1 MQTIFHSTEC
11 LLLSEKQ
18 LLTYGNTKFPQK
30 KLHPLQKR
38 DEVIIRGTTL
48 IPMDTPRALC
58 CCVTYS
64 LRHSLLSKAKGFAAS
79 APSQRRTLSYS
90 GSGIQLAW
98 EIRSSSE
105 LKRTFSR
112 WFSLSDR
119 KWVSTLHGH
128 CFYCSFII
136 IYTHLG
142 YLCTASTDTLLF

>member
-1 MQTIFHSTEC
+1 MRMKCSCHEVVKTRKEFRLRNSRLRRSQCDIYLIRRSAHPPEGFCSIGKFGEVF
-11 LLLSEKQ
+11 
-18 LLTYGNTKFPQK
+18 YRTKKRP
-30 KLHPLQKR
+30 HPLQKR

-112 WFSLSDR
+112 
-119 KWVSTLHGH
+119 
-128 CFYCSFII
+128 
-136 IYTHLG
+136 
-142 YLCTASTDTLLF
+142 